1 MKKTLEST
9 VFFEYIR
16 ALMTRGNSIE
26 FFPEGGR
33 SRTGL
38 SLPARPGLLSL
49 IIRSF
54 ASLKDK
60 KVKIVPVYI
69 GYEKILERQS
79 YLSELSGG
87 KKKKE
92 SILDPFK
99 VFKDFQNY
107 LGNAYVNFSE
117 PIDLDIFLKE
127 NICIYQFSSPQEKPQ
142 WIDKTTSE

>member
-1 MKKTLEST
+1 MK
-9 VFFEYIR
+9 
-16 ALMTRGNSIE
+16 
-26 FFPEGGR
+26 
-33 SRTGL
+33 
-38 SLPARPGLLSL
+38 
-49 IIRSF
+49 
-54 ASLKDK
+54 
-60 KVKIVPVYI
+60 
-69 GYEKILERQS
+69 S

-127 NICIYQFSSPQEKPQ
+127 NIGNYQISSPQEKPQ
-142 WIDKTTSE
+142 WIDKTTSELGEYVTRSINNSVAVTSTSLFSVALLTEPTQTLTEENLIKRII